1 MGILP
6 EMIIILLVCA
16 VLGWLLRGHKP
27 LILWARKIT
36 GEKKHEEVR
45 RFANRDFR
53 VRWIGSGKDELLAH
67 LRPFPDLH

>member
-1 MGILP
+1 MRCPGVVTQGP
-6 EMIIILLVCA
+6 YK
-16 VLGWLLRGHKP
+16 KP
-27 LILWARKIT
+27 LILWARKIS